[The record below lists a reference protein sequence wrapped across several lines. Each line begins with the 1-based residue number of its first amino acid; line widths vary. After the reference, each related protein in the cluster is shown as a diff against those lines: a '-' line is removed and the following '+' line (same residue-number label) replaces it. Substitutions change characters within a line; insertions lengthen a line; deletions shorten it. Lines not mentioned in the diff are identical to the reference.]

1 MNKIPAEVKALIL
14 KSHGGLIQQAV
25 NLENQLKA
33 KKLNELRNLSNQS
46 NK

>member
-1 MNKIPAEVKALIL
+1 MNKIPAEIKNLIL
-14 KSHGGLIQQAV
+14 KSHGGLIQQAI
-25 NLENQLKA
+25 NLENKLKA